1 MRYLLLIL
9 LLCVAGFAQAQT
21 NMTLDQAIAYAQ
33 NQNQQIKLAQLN
45 IKDADAQIKERRA
58 FGIPQ
63 LSADVGYNRF
73 LELPITII
81 PEEFGLDPTTGQ
93 VNPNFNREVRFGVKN
108 NLTGTLTLRSMLFD
122 PSYFVG
128 LRAARAYREYT
139 AQELVSRQREVRF
152 QVIDAFLP
160 VLLVNANVNN
170 LDQNI
175 KNLEKLYSDTKS
187 MFDEGF
193 VELLDVE
200 RLELSVLTLKTERE
214 NVLSQ
219 RKNILNGLKMVMGYP
234 MDKDL
239 DVTGSLDDMLREAA
253 AQDLNGKIDYTRW
266 PDYLVALQG
275 LNLAQLNVKLN
286 KSAYLP
292 SLDAFANY
300 QRMYMGDDFSSGV
313 WANSSVA
320 GLGLKIPIFD
330 GFLTQGR
337 IQRSII
343 TRKNTE
349 IQIQMLEQQIELS
362 TRNARNQ
369 YQTAMER
376 LKDQERNLALAEKI
390 YNTTKIK
397 YTEGIGS
404 SLEIN
409 QSEQALFTA
418 QRQHVQARYELISAL
433 FQLEKALGK

>member
-1 MRYLLLIL
+1 MRFTLLFLLLSAL
-9 LLCVAGFAQAQT
+9 THLAAQSP
-21 NMTLDQAIAYAQ
+21 MTLEQAVAYAQ
-33 NQNQQIKLAQLN
+33 NQNQSIQLAKLN
-45 IKDADAQIKERRA
+45 VEDANAQIVERKA

-63 LSADVGYNRF
+63 LTAEVGYNRF

-81 PEEFGLDPTTGQ
+81 PPEFGIDPSTGQ
-93 VNPNFNREVRFGVKN
+93 PNPNFNREVRFGVKN
-108 NLTGTLTLRSMLFD
+108 NLTGTLALRTMLFD

-139 AQELVSRQREVRF
+139 AQELVSTQRNVRF

-160 VLLVNANVNN
+160 VLLVQENVAN
-170 LDQNI
+170 LDKNI
-175 KNLEKLYSDTKS
+175 ANLEKLYSETKF

-200 RLELSVLTLKTERE
+200 RLELSVLTLKTERQ
-214 NVLSQ
+214 NILSQ
-219 RKNILNGLKMVMGYP
+219 QKNILNGLKITMGYP
-234 MDKDL
+234 MDKEL
-239 DVTGSLDDMLREAA
+239 EIIGSLDDMLRDAA
-253 AQDLNGKIDYTRW
+253 TQDMNGRIDYNAW
-266 PDYLVALQG
+266 PDYRVAQQG

-292 SLDAFANY
+292 SFDAFANY

-320 GLGLKIPIFD
+320 GLGMKLPIFD
-330 GFLTQGR
+330 GFLTKGR

-343 TRKNTE
+343 TRKNSE
-349 IQIQMLEQQIELS
+349 IQVGLLEQQIEFS
-362 TRNARNQ
+362 VRNARNQ
-369 YQTAMER
+369 YQTALDR
-376 LKDQERNLALAEKI
+376 LKDQERHLALAEKI

-397 YTEGIGS
+397 YQEGIGS

-409 QSEQALFTA
+409 QAEQALFTA
-418 QRQHVQARYELISAL
+418 QRQHVQARYDLITAL